1 MCSKVLEQTAKHTE
15 RETLGINGFRESND
29 QLLTPM
35 EEAVKV
41 RGKENTWKK
50 WNEAKEKSGAYSKG
64 RCSKKEKERKLL
76 EGMEGGKR
84 TITCLLQWIA
94 AKKETRN
101 KTLER
106 NGLRERNTQVTAAVE
121 DAVKKEEGRKLLEGM
136 DRGKGTIGCLLQRKM
151 QSKGRGK
158 KTLGSDGRGATNNQV
173 LAPMEDAAEK
183 EVERKHLEGKE

>member
-64 RCSKKEKERKLL
+64 RCS
-76 EGMEGGKR
+76 
-84 TITCLLQWIA
+84 
-94 AKKETRN
+94 KKETRN